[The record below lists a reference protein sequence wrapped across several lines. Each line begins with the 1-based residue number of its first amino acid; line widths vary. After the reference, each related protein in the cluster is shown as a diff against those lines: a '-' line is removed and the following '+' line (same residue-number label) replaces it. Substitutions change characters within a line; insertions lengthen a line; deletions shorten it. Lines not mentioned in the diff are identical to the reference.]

1 MISEQVA
8 FDALPPAG
16 FIRDYTLY
24 AAKCT
29 TAPLA
34 YHIGVGLSML
44 ASTVPVP
51 YGTRFAIN
59 QRANIFVMLAGRSG
73 DDQKSTAIEIGRE
86 ILFEAAPNL
95 IGDQPGSAEGM
106 IESLSK
112 QPTQLLVYKEMGKLL
127 SAAQRG
133 YLEPLKALL
142 TDLSDCSSQQR
153 VKAKKKGQDD
163 IVWVSHPRLSIF
175 GACSL
180 PFLEKHTD
188 AVDWT
193 GGFLGRWALLF
204 AFRERTNSWP
214 EANTTGRPG
223 LVTALQQRALTQKAG
238 WCLGMHPKT
247 RPLWDEWFFNVEQR
261 KLPNLVHGART
272 RAPIVA
278 LKAALLY
285 GWDFG
290 PATAGDDWVI
300 TEQEL
305 LPAIKFA
312 EMYLMSIVS
321 LAGRLAEHPD
331 ARHRRHVLEAFTN
344 GEILQLGEVLSRTKM
359 AKRRCMEMLDGLSEE
374 EVLERFNLPGGKSV
388 WRRKH

>member
-1 MISEQVA
+1 M
-8 FDALPPAG
+8 
-16 FIRDYTLY
+16 
-24 AAKCT
+24 
-29 TAPLA
+29 
-34 YHIGVGLSML
+34 
-44 ASTVPVP
+44 
-51 YGTRFAIN
+51 
-59 QRANIFVMLAGRSG
+59 
-73 DDQKSTAIEIGRE
+73 
-86 ILFEAAPNL
+86 
-95 IGDQPGSAEGM
+95 
-106 IESLSK
+106 
-112 QPTQLLVYKEMGKLL
+112 
-127 SAAQRG
+127 
-133 YLEPLKALL
+133 
-142 TDLSDCSSQQR
+142 
-153 VKAKKKGQDD
+153 
-163 IVWVSHPRLSIF
+163 
-175 GACSL
+175 
-180 PFLEKHTD
+180 
-188 AVDWT
+188 
-193 GGFLGRWALLF
+193 
-204 AFRERTNSWP
+204 
-214 EANTTGRPG
+214 
-223 LVTALQQRALTQKAG
+223 
-238 WCLGMHPKT
+238 GMHPKT